1 VPASPARP
9 FAGESDLRAMQELVS
24 ASLALEKP
32 LVSHHVGDLAWARY
46 QHVGRER
53 DWRIWLWEH
62 EGELVG
68 WAWLEL
74 PDELDLHVHPAY
86 RPELVREIVAW
97 AAAQAGEELRVNA
110 YDRDEATMEALAAGG
125 FSALAEGVFEVLA
138 LPLDEHIPQ
147 PHLPAG
153 FRLRHVEGEADLERR
168 VAVHRAAYH
177 PSRVTE
183 ESYASVMAAWP
194 YRSELDWVVEAPDG
208 RFASFCL
215 AWLDDTAAVGEL
227 EPVGTDP
234 EFQRRGLARA
244 VCLGALRAL
253 AAHGADTA
261 VVYSGHPAAAALYRG
276 LGFRPIGRH
285 VTLTR

>member
-1 VPASPARP
+1 VD
-9 FAGESDLRAMQELVS
+9 ESDLRAMQELVS

-32 LVSHHVGDLAWARY
+32 LLSHHVGDLAWARY

-74 PDELDLHVHPAY
+74 PGELDVHTHPA
-86 RPELVREIVAW
+86 RRRELVPEIVAW
-97 AAAQAGEELRVNA
+97 AAAEAGDDLRVWA
-110 YDRDEATMEALAAGG
+110 YDRDEATMEALAAAGY
-125 FSALAEGVFEVLA
+125 SLLAEPAFDVLA
-138 LPLDEHIPQ
+138 LPLDER
-147 PHLPAG
+147 LPEPELPTG
-153 FRLRHVEGEADLERR
+153 FRLRHLEGEADLDRR

-177 PSRVTE
+177 PSRVTK
-183 ESYASVMAAWP
+183 ESYTDVMAAWP
-194 YRSELDWVVEAPDG
+194 YQPELDWVVEAPDG

-215 AWLDDTAAVGEL
+215 AWLDERTAVGEL

-234 EFQRRGLARA
+234 EFERRGLARA

-253 AAHGADTA
+253 AAHGADSA